1 MSLAH
6 VLLEV
11 LLNVIGF
18 LMCYIVIL
26 LARIQVEAII
36 FSIVPIVYFL
46 ILFYVSLIGY
56 IL

>member
-1 MSLAH
+1 MSLAYILLK
-6 VLLEV
+6 VLLD
-11 LLNVIGF
+11 VIGF
-18 LMCYIVIL
+18 LMFYIVIL

-46 ILFYVSLIGY
+46 ILFYISLIGY